1 MLQTGRSVRLPV
13 LSASPETVRSLL
25 AARRIHPLGLALVN
39 GLFALALAL
48 AAGLPPGACILW
60 WAGLLALDLLSN
72 LQMRLRLRQGRA
84 AWTPGASL
92 QMVLQSVVRDVL
104 FLAPLLY
111 AAVSQGE
118 TGLLL
123 AGFGLASL
131 ALVNLGA
138 ASAMPAS
145 APVLMAPAGVGAA
158 VLIGLPDWP
167 APALQSAPAAL
178 AFVLCAGLGVMVAE
192 RSARR
197 LRARIRRQAA
207 RLARLAG
214 ERDEARALLAAS
226 RDSEAR
232 ARKADDSKSSFLS
245 TMSHEIRTPLSGVIG
260 AVDLLKSRQ
269 LDAETANLVSVMQHS
284 GELLLEILND
294 LLDLSK
300 IDAGHLELDPRSA
313 DLRSL
318 LSAGARAFEAKAL
331 EKGLRIFVDIDTS
344 VPPAATLD
352 DRRLRQILF
361 NLVSNAIKFTDYGEV
376 HLRAFAAPCGE
387 GARLTV
393 QVHDTG
399 IGMSAQALSRIFNP
413 FVQADAGVSRRYGGS
428 GLGLAISQ
436 RLAHLM
442 GGTLSVASEERVG
455 SVFTLTVPLREPLAQ
470 APVRAS
476 EETRIQLSGL
486 RVLLADD
493 NDANRNIVTAV
504 LNSFGVDAV
513 GVGDG
518 RAALLALG
526 EQKFDAVLMDVR
538 MPEMDG
544 LEATR
549 QLRARPG
556 VNRFTPVIA
565 LTANALDEHRQ
576 RCAQAGMTDFL
587 PKPVR
592 PADLY
597 AALKRAAASRAP
609 ASAA

>member
-1 MLQTGRSVRLPV
+1 MLQTGRFLRLPV
-13 LSASPETVRSLL
+13 LSASPQTMRSLP
-25 AARRIHPLGLALVN
+25 ATRRMHPLALALVN
-39 GLFALALAL
+39 GLFAFAL
-48 AAGLPPGACILW
+48 AAGLPLGACILW
-60 WAGLLALDLLSN
+60 WAVLLALDLLSFR
-72 LQMRLRLRQGRA
+72 QMRLRLRQGSA
-84 AWTPGASL
+84 AWTPGATLHILSL
-92 QMVLQSVVRDVL
+92 SVVRDVI
-104 FLAPLLY
+104 FVAPLLY
-111 AAVSQGE
+111 AAASQGE
-118 TGLLL
+118 AGLLL

-131 ALVNLGA
+131 ALVNLGP

-145 APVLMAPAGVGAA
+145 APVLMAPAGGGAA
-158 VLIGLPDWP
+158 ILVSLSPLPN
-167 APALQSAPAAL
+167 AALYSAPAAL
-178 AFVLCAGLGVMVAE
+178 AFLLCAGFGVMAAE

-197 LRARIRRQAA
+197 LRALTRRQAE
-207 RLARLAG
+207 RLATLAG
-214 ERDEARALLAAS
+214 ERDEARALLASA
-226 RDSEAR
+226 RVSEAR

-269 LDAETANLVSVMQHS
+269 LDADTANLVDVMKHS

-300 IDAGHLELDPRSA
+300 IDSGHLELDPRPA
-313 DLRSL
+313 ELRSL
-318 LSAGARAFEAKAL
+318 LSAGAKAFEAKAL
-331 EKGLRIFVDIDTS
+331 EKGLRLFVDIDSS
-344 VPPAATLD
+344 VPAAAMLD

-399 IGMSAQALSRIFNP
+399 IGMSAQVLSRIFNP

-436 RLAHLM
+436 RLAGLM
-442 GGTLSVASEERVG
+442 GGMLSVSSEERVG
-455 SVFTLTVPLREPLAQ
+455 SVFCLTIPLREPLEQ
-470 APVRAS
+470 APVRGG
-476 EETRIQLSGL
+476 EEPRIQLTGL
-486 RVLLADD
+486 RVLLAED
-493 NDANRNIVTAV
+493 NDANRNILTAV
-504 LNSFGVDAV
+504 LHSFGVDAV

-518 RAALLALG
+518 RAALLLLG
-526 EQKFDAVLMDVR
+526 EQTFDAVLMDVR

-549 QLRARPG
+549 ELRARPG
-556 VNRFTPVIA
+556 ANRFTPVIA
-565 LTANALDEHRQ
+565 LTANAMDEHRQ

-597 AALKRAAASRAP
+597 AALTRAASSRAH